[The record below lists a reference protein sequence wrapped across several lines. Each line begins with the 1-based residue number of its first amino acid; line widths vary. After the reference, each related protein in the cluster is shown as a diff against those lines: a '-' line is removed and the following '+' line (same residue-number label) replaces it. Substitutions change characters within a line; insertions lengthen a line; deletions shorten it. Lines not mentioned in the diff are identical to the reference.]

1 MSEKTVLLDSIDK
14 VKNFVNITIKFEAEM
29 DLVSGRYIID
39 AKSIMGIFSMDLSKP
54 IKLRVYEGKEKVDD
68 IVNALS
74 EYIMES

>member
-68 IVNALS
+68 IINALN